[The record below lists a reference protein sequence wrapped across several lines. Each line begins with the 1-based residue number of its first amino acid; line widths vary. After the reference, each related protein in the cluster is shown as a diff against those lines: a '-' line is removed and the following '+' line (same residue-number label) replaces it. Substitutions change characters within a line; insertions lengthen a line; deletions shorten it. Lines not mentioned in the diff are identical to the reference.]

1 MVIMVLWTV
10 DSLEVQKLCLLVGL
24 FSCTFGYLMGKYS
37 QAQIV
42 SFVKSFFDTTE
53 AKH

>member
-1 MVIMVLWTV
+1 MVLWTV
-10 DSLEVQKLCLLVGL
+10 DSFEIQKLCLLVGL

-42 SFVKSFFDTTE
+42 SFLKFLFDTRE
-53 AKH
+53 VKN